1 LKRAV
6 LPTCELATL
15 IEASECRL
23 LRGFYEAAK
32 RLRPDSGFEC
42 LEIAG
47 GVATFMG
54 TPSPLSQATG
64 FALEAPISRREI
76 ERITKFFH
84 DRGAP
89 SKISVNPLADPSLER
104 ELTRAG
110 YVPRIRNNALAIDL
124 STTLAARDE
133 RIRDEP
139 DVAAW
144 GRASSTGFSNRY
156 AGGDDAVFLATT
168 IASAKG
174 VVALS
179 VRNGAG
185 IVATAAILLGGE
197 LASLIAGSTLDG
209 HRAKGYHRAM
219 ILDRLA
225 RARESGARYA
235 RASAPIGS
243 TSENNFRACGFEVL
257 YTRDTWELP
266 IQTTATHSTMA

>member
-1 LKRAV
+1 
-6 LPTCELATL
+6 LAAL

-23 LRGFYEAAK
+23 LRGFYEAGQ
-32 RLRPDSGFEC
+32 RLQPDSGFEC

-64 FALEAPISRREI
+64 FALEAPITGHEI

-104 ELTRAG
+104 ELTAAG

-124 STTLAARDE
+124 STSTAMRDE
-133 RIRDEP
+133 RISDERDA
-139 DVAAW
+139 VAW
-144 GRASSTGFSNRY
+144 GRASSSGFSSRY
-156 AGGDDAVFLATT
+156 AGADGSVFLATT

-179 VRNGAG
+179 VRNGDG
-185 IVATAAILLGGE
+185 IVATAAMLLDGD
-197 LASLIAGSTLDG
+197 LASLIAGSTLDE

-243 TSENNFRACGFEVL
+243 TSEKNFRACGFDVL
-257 YTRDTWELP
+257 YTRDTWEL
-266 IQTTATHSTMA
+266 T